1 MTTVT
6 SRRRARA
13 YVQTMTTGDFP
24 RPEGVGSMFWHK
36 SATFALD
43 CIAVAAGLAIA
54 TPFVLILTSPFIA
67 GF

>member
-1 MTTVT
+1 MYW
-6 SRRRARA
+6 R
-13 YVQTMTTGDFP
+13 
-24 RPEGVGSMFWHK
+24 K

-54 TPFVLILTSPFIA
+54 TPFVLILISPFVA

>member
-1 MTTVT
+1 MYW
-6 SRRRARA
+6 R
-13 YVQTMTTGDFP
+13 
-24 RPEGVGSMFWHK
+24 K

-54 TPFVLILTSPFIA
+54 TPFVLILISPFIA